1 MSKRHHFVLDV
12 ESIGLHGEGF
22 AAGFVV
28 IDDSGTEL
36 DSGRYACLPHRAA
49 GRLNGDDAADR
60 AWVAANVPH
69 IAPTHISTPQVRS
82 ALFIALLGARE
93 RAAEA
98 GAQLLIWAEC
108 AWPVEARFLADAI
121 DDAAAR
127 TGPYPLHEIATAM
140 LLAGMDPMATYDRL
154 PAELPRH
161 DPLADARQSARLL
174 VEALGRIKLNAP
186 LPLSLPLRREDGSSI
201 GHGVYSA
208 SPYELAALDATTPRE
223 AQP

>member
-1 MSKRHHFVLDV
+1 MSKRHHFVFDV

-28 IDDSGTEL
+28 VTDSGAEL
-36 DSGRYACLPHRAA
+36 DAGRYACLPHRAA
-49 GRLNGDDAADR
+49 GRWSGDDAADR
-60 AWVAANVPH
+60 DWVAANVPH
-69 IAPTHISTPQVRS
+69 MPPTHHSPQPLRS
-82 ALFIALLGARE
+82 AIFAAIDRARL

-98 GAQLLIWAEC
+98 GAELLIWAEC
-108 AWPVEARFLADAI
+108 GWPVEATFLCDGV
-121 DDAAAR
+121 DDHAAR

-174 VEALGRIKLNAP
+174 VEALGRIGARGKPVVDGAGA
-186 LPLSLPLRREDGSSI
+186 SLPET
-201 GHGVYSA
+201 
-208 SPYELAALDATTPRE
+208 DAVTVRE
-223 AQP
+223 AGA